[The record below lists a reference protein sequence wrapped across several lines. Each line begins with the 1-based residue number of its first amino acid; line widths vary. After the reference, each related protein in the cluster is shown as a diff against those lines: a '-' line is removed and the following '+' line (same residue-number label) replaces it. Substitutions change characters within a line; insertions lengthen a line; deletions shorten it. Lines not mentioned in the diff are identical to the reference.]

1 MPLASY
7 LGNGGSTQYSFI
19 PAEDFADGILS
30 RSSDDRHLGL
40 KLGSVTDGTS
50 NTFFCGETISYTAA
64 LNAVFVWDPAMYAE
78 TTGNSAAR
86 TLTQV
91 RTGHGV
97 FSPDLATYRNN
108 IAVLR
113 NLYASRHTGG
123 AVFAFVDGSTHFIA
137 ESIDH
142 NQLTEAQWRAGM
154 ARGTYQ
160 QLFSRNDG
168 QPLGEF

>member
-1 MPLASY
+1 MAATAAVNRVPVSQPISNFVCPSDPELADIVYTVGGADMPLASY

-113 NLYASRHTGG
+113 NLYASRHL
-123 AVFAFVDGSTHFIA
+123 SLIHI
-137 ESIDH
+137 
-142 NQLTEAQWRAGM
+142 
-154 ARGTYQ
+154 
-160 QLFSRNDG
+160 
-168 QPLGEF
+168 

>member
-7 LGNGGSTQYSFI
+7 LGNGGSIQYSFI

-50 NTFFCGETISYTAA
+50 NTFFCGKTISYTAA
-64 LNAVFVWDPAMYAE
+64 LNAVFVWDPAMYAG